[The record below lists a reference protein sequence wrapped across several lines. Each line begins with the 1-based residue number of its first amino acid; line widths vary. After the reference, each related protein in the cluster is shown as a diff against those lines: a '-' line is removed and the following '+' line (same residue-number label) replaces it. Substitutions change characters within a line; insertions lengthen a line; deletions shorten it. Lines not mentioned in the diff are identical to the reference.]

1 MESTTNTLSSEQK
14 AAAQNSNYAGV
25 TCSVEPI
32 FKRRPWLLVVLAV
45 IALMIEVLVFNSSA
59 LFFDKDKYQEIE
71 LTLPKVNI
79 KGEQKDG
86 FLINQ
91 KNKALEINL
100 PNIDVGSIYFTTK
113 YGSPLI
119 TDFEVAIK
127 DQGLSYQWARVATG
141 QVLTL
146 SDNEHSS
153 ALLKISAS
161 GKAKALQLAFTL
173 KGNTAFVITKV
184 VINKAIPFNFSLI
197 RVGLMLGL
205 LMVISVLACGCARN
219 RSIAVDGTLYKRI
232 NRAILV
238 VGVLASALTFHVMA
252 PWSASASGF
261 KPIALGILPYS
272 TADGSVLVDLPKN
285 DEEFITLDAF
295 AQQLDAWLKGQLA
308 LDFKPDARLQYLD
321 NVYDPSERN
330 FKEVPYLWDRAY
342 YEGHYYSYFGIAPII
357 TTYLPVYLITG
368 KLPCSSLVLFI
379 NLLLVV
385 VAFNYLLSRLTSLF
399 MAKVNPLLFLLSKLG
414 ALLMTQA
421 FFVTYGFTFYNIA
434 YLSAIGFFCLAIAWS
449 LSYLHFIPK
458 DGSLSCAWL
467 KKLTNNK
474 ALLQLFLAGV
484 ALVGLV
490 SSRPLDLLFLLC
502 FMVPFFIHLLL
513 SKSLVADKVKSFVVV
528 AVPVVIGAVALMSYN
543 YLRFDSVFEFGQ
555 FMQLTVF
562 DTNFHMANLSI
573 ERAWTI
579 LTHFLWSSFN
589 YASQFPYVLSNSDVE
604 LNMGNFSFVPDR
616 SGILAYVF
624 TWSIFLVGMSISR
637 TGLFKPLNAQGFIVR
652 FSDLSVKEQINY
664 LWSVI
669 TMVIIVL
676 IPPFLI
682 LIGGN
687 AGLIQRY
694 ITDVMMVVAVL
705 CFMQANLQPIQN
717 NIHDTRESAS
727 FKAMIYITL
736 IVMLLMTLA
745 QGFFL
750 LFGSGTLIKDVNPD
764 FFLNVKEVFSP
775 LSFNKFV

>member
-1 MESTTNTLSSEQK
+1 MESTTNTLSSEYK
-14 AAAQNSNYAGV
+14 ASAQNSNYAGV
-25 TCSVEPI
+25 TCSIEPI

-45 IALMIEVLVFNSSA
+45 IALLIEVLVFNSSA

-71 LTLPKVNI
+71 LNLPKANVNG
-79 KGEQKDG
+79 KEQSG
-86 FLINQ
+86 FLINKQ
-91 KNKALEINL
+91 NAALEINL
-100 PNIDVGSIYFTTK
+100 PNIDVGSIYFTTN

-119 TDFEVAIK
+119 TDFEVSIK
-127 DQGLSYQWARVATG
+127 DQGLSYQWAKVATG
-141 QVLTL
+141 QVATL
-146 SDNEHSS
+146 GANEHSS
-153 ALLKISAS
+153 ALVKVSSS
-161 GKAKALQLAFTL
+161 GKAKALQVAFNL
-173 KGNTAFVITKV
+173 KGNSAFLITKV
-184 VINKAIPFNFSLI
+184 VVNQAIPFNFSLI

-205 LMVISVLACGCARN
+205 FIIISVLACGCARN
-219 RSIAVDGTLYKRI
+219 RSIAVDGTLYKRV

-285 DEEFITLDAF
+285 DDEFITLDAF

-342 YEGHYYSYFGIAPII
+342 YQGQYYSYFGIAPII

-368 KLPCSSLVLFI
+368 KLPCSALANFI
-379 NLLLVV
+379 NLLFVA
-385 VAFNYLLSRLTSLF
+385 VAFNYLLTRLTSLF
-399 MAKVNPLLFLLSKLG
+399 MTKVNPLLFLLSKLC

-421 FFVTYGFTFYNIA
+421 FFVVYGFTFYGIA
-434 YLSAIGFFCLAIAWS
+434 YLSAIGFFCLSIAWS
-449 LSYLHFIPK
+449 LSYLNFIPK

-467 KKLTNNK
+467 KKLTDKK
-474 ALLQLFLAGV
+474 ALLQLCLSGV
-484 ALVGLV
+484 SLVGLV
-490 SSRPLDLLFLLC
+490 ASRPLDLLVLLC
-502 FMVPFFIHLLL
+502 FLVPFFIHLLL
-513 SKSLVADKVKSFVVV
+513 SKSLVLNKVKSFVVV
-528 AVPVVIGAVALMSYN
+528 AIPVAIGAVALMSYN
-543 YLRFDSVFEFGQ
+543 YMRFDSVFEFGQ
-555 FMQLTVF
+555 FRQLTVF
-562 DTNFHMANLSI
+562 DTNFHMENLSI

-589 YASQFPYVLSNSDVE
+589 YVSQFPYVLSNSYVE
-604 LNMGNFSFVPDR
+604 LNMGNYSFVPER

-637 TGLFKPLNAQGFIVR
+637 TGLFKPLNAQGFKTN
-652 FSDLSVKEQINY
+652 FSDLSIKEQINY
-664 LWSVI
+664 LWTVI
-669 TMVIIVL
+669 TMVIILL
-676 IPPFLI
+676 IPTFLI

-687 AGLIQRY
+687 AGLTQRY
-694 ITDVMMVVAVL
+694 TTDVMMVVAIL
-705 CFMQANLQPIQN
+705 CFMQANLQPTQN

-736 IVMLLMTLA
+736 IVMLLMTFA

-764 FFLNVKEVFSP
+764 FYLNVKEIFSP
-775 LSFNKFV
+775 LSFNKFL